1 MRAERPSAHADELA
15 MTQLI
20 LLPCL
25 DSDELAAARQAEL
38 RISRRKAAQLGASA
52 VAAVHAGYYVASA
65 GLRVP
70 LREAVQAAR
79 AAKQSIAPD
88 AVLPAQARVPF
99 PETRIQVSNETTL
112 AASLRFVQHG
122 LRPLALN
129 FANGIEAGGGFLDG
143 ALAQEE
149 VLCRSSALHAT
160 LAGDPMY
167 DAHHD
172 RPTDDS
178 TDWAILS
185 PDVPVF
191 RADDGTALPEPWLLS
206 VLTCAAPYAPTV
218 GAQLAGDLLQRRI
231 HRVLEIAQAYGYE
244 SLVLGAWGCGAF
256 ENDPH
261 RTATDFRHALDTDF
275 RGAFSDIVFA
285 ITDWSPQRKFLGP
298 FRDAFVA
305 EPPKATRRPR
315 GKL

>member
-1 MRAERPSAHADELA
+1 
-15 MTQLI
+15 MTHVV

-25 DSDELAAARQAEL
+25 DSDEFAAARQAEL
-38 RISRRKAAQLGASA
+38 RMSRRKAAQLGASA
-52 VAAVHAGYYVASA
+52 VTAVRDGYYVTSA
-65 GLRVP
+65 GKRVALRDSVK
-70 LREAVQAAR
+70 AAR
-79 AAKQSIAPD
+79 AAKLSIAPD
-88 AVLPAQARVPF
+88 AVLPAQVRAPV

-112 AASLRFVQHG
+112 AAALRFVQHG

-129 FANGIEAGGGFLDG
+129 FANGIEAGGGFLEG

-149 VLCRSSALHAT
+149 VLCRSSALHVT

-167 DAHHD
+167 DAHND

-185 PDVPVF
+185 PEVPVF
-191 RADDGTALPEPWLLS
+191 RADDGTALPEPWMLS
-206 VLTCAAPYAPTV
+206 VITCAAPYAPTV
-218 GAQLAGDLLQRRI
+218 GAQLAGELLQRRI
-231 HRVLEIAQAYGYE
+231 HRVLGVARAYGYK

-256 ENDPH
+256 ENDPR
-261 RTATDFRHALDTDF
+261 RTATDFRQALDTDF

-298 FRDAFVA
+298 FRDAFAA
-305 EPPKATRRPR
+305 EPPKATRRLR
-315 GKL
+315 GKP